1 MFKNLTY
8 LAGSPYALVMNNRR
22 LQY

>member
-8 LAGSPYALVMNNRR
+8 LLDY
-22 LQY
+22 